1 MTRTQPT
8 RCDRLWG
15 VQCRWSRLWSTLPG
29 PRKAPAY
36 LQIIWSGARWMRT
49 CVGHSRRYVTG
60 PCLSLDI
67 GMSPS
72 LFCEWRDGQR
82 RMPGEERLRNHH
94 YRHRHH
100 RCQHYR
106 HRCTVK
112 MLREIVEGKYE
123 ILAVELYSGIGHSSS
138 LFSNQPYTGY
148 CGGVRGCRQFSR
160 MSTIHPSTHSS
171 YHESVLTR

>member
-1 MTRTQPT
+1 MGSPVSLVSPLVYAAVKRFL
-8 RCDRLWG
+8 RI
-15 VQCRWSRLWSTLPG
+15 SRSSRVELP
-29 PRKAPAY
+29 
-36 LQIIWSGARWMRT
+36 RWMRM

-60 PCLSLDI
+60 PCLSLDV

-72 LFCEWRDGQR
+72 LFCGWRDGQR

-106 HRCTVK
+106 HRCIVK
-112 MLREIVEGKYE
+112 ILREIVEGKYE
-123 ILAVELYSGIGHSSS
+123 ILTVELYSGIGHSSS
-138 LFSNQPYTGY
+138 LFSNQPYYLYTRY
-148 CGGVRGCRQFSR
+148 CGGGRGCRQFSR
-160 MSTIHPSTHSS
+160 MSTIHPSTDSS